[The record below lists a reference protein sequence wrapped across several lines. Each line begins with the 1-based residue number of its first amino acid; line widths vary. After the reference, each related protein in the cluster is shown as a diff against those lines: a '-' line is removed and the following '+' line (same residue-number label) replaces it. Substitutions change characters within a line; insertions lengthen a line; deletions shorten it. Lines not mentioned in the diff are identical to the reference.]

1 MSVEY
6 KHCLAIA
13 DLSWLPRDEADF
25 QSLEKRLDK
34 VLTDHKLV
42 EACVEKR
49 TGQSRQIRLTPEGE
63 IGDWKEGK
71 QAIRHPVHVSLHEER
86 RYDWKPEESQE
97 EIQWIC
103 LQLGPN
109 FKVYDDPYGQ
119 IERVKEKGFHCAK
132 CSAEVEEKSDPWFPQ
147 MLDGFAICQAT
158 CNCGGEVLP
167 ATITLKS
174 KTSDPAPN
182 LAIWKACLVLDFG
195 GCETEAV
202 LSQGKLKSQELRK
215 DLEAAFGQS
224 LVEFGAWY

>member
-6 KHCLAIA
+6 KHCLAVA
-13 DLSWLPRDEADF
+13 DLSWMPKDEADF
-25 QSLEKRLDK
+25 QSLEERLNK

-49 TGQSRQIRLTPEGE
+49 TGQSRQIRLSPDGE
-63 IGDWKEGK
+63 IGDWKEGR
-71 QAIRHPVHVSLHEER
+71 QEFRHPLHMSLNEER
-86 RYDWKPEESQE
+86 RYDWKPEKNQE

-119 IERVKEKGFHCAK
+119 MERVKDKGFHCVT
-132 CSAEVEEKSDPWFPQ
+132 CSAEVEENDDPWFPS

-158 CNCGGEVLP
+158 CDCGGQVLP
-167 ATITLKS
+167 ATITFKS
-174 KTSDPAPN
+174 KTSDPAPD
-182 LAIWKACLVLDFG
+182 LSIWKACLIIDFG
-195 GCETEAV
+195 KCESEVV

-215 DLEAAFGQS
+215 ELEAAFGQS
-224 LVEFGAWY
+224 LVEFGAWR